1 MKPWTAVLVALVA
14 PAALAIGACTPV
26 NSYQGFQA
34 LDQTPAAVKVG
45 EDSRSTVLAKLG
57 TPTATSTVDKDTW
70 FYMTQVQ
77 SRTAFYTPRVVNRNV
92 VAISFDKGTDQVA
105 QVQTFGMKDGRVIA
119 YNSRETPTRG
129 REMSIIEQ
137 LIGSI
142 GTASALP
149 PDQNQT
155 PSSHPGE
162 P

>member
-1 MKPWTAVLVALVA
+1 MKPAR
-14 PAALAIGACTPV
+14 AALFGFAIVSLAACAPV
-26 NSYQGFQA
+26 NYYQGFQA
-34 LDQTPAAVKVG
+34 IDQSPEAVKVG
-45 EDSRSTVLAKLG
+45 EDSRTTVLAKLG
-57 TPTATSTVDKDTW
+57 TPTATSSFDKDTW
-70 FYMTQVQ
+70 FYLTQVQ
-77 SRTAFYTPRVVNRNV
+77 SKTAFYTPRVTKRDV

-105 QVQTFGMKDGRVIA
+105 SVNTFGLKDGRVIA
-119 YNSRETPTRG
+119 YNTRETPTRG

-155 PSSHPGE
+155 PSTHPGE